1 MKYRL
6 PITLWSVVT
15 IHFQEIVP
23 SWRVGAAISVAV
35 AVRSAV
41 VIYSPSSCRAGLVL
55 LLRPGPGAL
64 AFAGTLASAGPLA
77 SPT

>member
-1 MKYRL
+1 MIDVMKYRL

-15 IHFQEIVP
+15 IHFQAIVP
-23 SWRVGAAISVAV
+23 SWRVGVAISVAV
-35 AVRSAV
+35 AVRSQRW
-41 VIYSPSSCRAGLVL
+41 SSGRL
-55 LLRPGPGAL
+55 LCFLGPDRLAL